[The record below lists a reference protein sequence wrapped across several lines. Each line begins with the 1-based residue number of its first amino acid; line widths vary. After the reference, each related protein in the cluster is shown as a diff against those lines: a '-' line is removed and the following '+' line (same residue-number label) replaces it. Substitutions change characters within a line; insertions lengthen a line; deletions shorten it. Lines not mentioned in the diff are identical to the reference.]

1 MRRHP
6 LHLRLRSLRPVS
18 AYQRIVVGTD
28 GSDSAGRAVA
38 HAAWLAGALGA
49 ELLVSHAYKETPE
62 EGAAFRHLGSSVLRD
77 ACARVAEVA
86 PRPLLRTGEAADSLV
101 SLARE
106 EGADLIV
113 VGNRG
118 LGTRRVLLGSVPGRV
133 AQRAPCDVLI
143 AHTTGEPT
151 NGGYRRMLLAT
162 DRSPTAERAVAAGTA
177 LAEAVGAAPE
187 ELTVTTGDPAE
198 GIVRAAAD
206 RGADLVV
213 VGNKGLTGARRFLA
227 SVPSRVARRA
237 PCHVLL
243 VKTT

>member
-1 MRRHP
+1 V
-6 LHLRLRSLRPVS
+6 PVRALT
-18 AYQRIVVGTD
+18 AYRRIVVGTD

-49 ELLVSHAYKETPE
+49 ELIVSHAYREAPE
-62 EGAAFRHLGSSVLRD
+62 DTGSLRQVGASVLRD
-77 ACARVAEVA
+77 ACARVADVG
-86 PRPLLRTGEAADSLV
+86 PRPLLRTGEAAEALV
-101 SLARE
+101 ELARE
-106 EGADLIV
+106 EAADLVV

-118 LGTRRVLLGSVPGRV
+118 LGTRRVLMGTVPGRV

-143 AHTTGEPT
+143 AHTAVEPARSS
-151 NGGYRRMLLAT
+151 YRRLLLAT
-162 DRSPTAERAVAAGTA
+162 DHSPTAARAVAAGVA
-177 LAEAVGAAPE
+177 LAEAVGAEGE
-187 ELTVTTGDPAE
+187 ELHVTEGDPAE
-198 GIVRAAAD
+198 GIMRAAAE

>member
-1 MRRHP
+1 MRRDP
-6 LHLRLRSLRPVS
+6 VRLPVRSLTRVGT
-18 AYQRIVVGTD
+18 YRRIVVGTD
-28 GSDSAGRAVA
+28 GSDSAGRAVG

-49 ELLVSHAYKETPE
+49 ELIVSHSYREAVEEATTP
-62 EGAAFRHLGSSVLRD
+62 RRLGSSVLRD
-77 ACARVAEVA
+77 ACAQVAEVE
-86 PRPLLRTGEAADSLV
+86 PRPVLRTGEAAEALV

-106 EGADLIV
+106 EDVDLIV

-118 LGTRRVLLGSVPGRV
+118 LGNRRVLMGTVPGRV

-143 AHTTGEPT
+143 AHTTLDVES
-151 NGGYRRMLLAT
+151 GYRRLLLAT
-162 DRSPTAERAVAAGTA
+162 DRSPTAERAVAVGTR
-177 LAEAVGAAPE
+177 LAEDLGADRE
-187 ELTVTTGDPAE
+187 ELNVTEGDPAE
-198 GIVRAAAD
+198 GIVRSASD
-206 RGADLVV
+206 RGVDLVV

>member
-1 MRRHP
+1 VRP
-6 LHLRLRSLRPVS
+6 DPLRLRLRPLTRVGP
-18 AYQRIVVGTD
+18 YRRIVVGTD
-28 GSDSAGRAVA
+28 GSDSAGRAVG

-49 ELLVSHAYKETPE
+49 ELLVSHAYREVTE
-62 EGAAFRHLGSSVLRD
+62 EATGPRRMGSSVLRD
-77 ACARVAEVA
+77 ACAMIAEVG
-86 PRPLLRTGEAADSLV
+86 PRPVLRTGEAAESLV

-106 EGADLIV
+106 EDAGLIV

-118 LGTRRVLLGSVPGRV
+118 LGTRRVLMGTVPGRV

-143 AHTTGEPT
+143 AHTTGELEA
-151 NGGYRRMLLAT
+151 GYRRILLAT
-162 DRSPTAERAVAAGTA
+162 DRSPTAQRAVAVGTE
-177 LAEAVGAAPE
+177 LAEALGSGRE
-187 ELTVTTGDPAE
+187 ELQVTEGDAAD

-206 RGADLVV
+206 RPADLVV
-213 VGNKGLTGARRFLA
+213 MGNKGLTGARRFLA